1 MLKQFFFQFFVRA
14 SPRRILS
21 APMEGNEPD
30 PQLPAKRIFFVRHG
44 EGEHNL
50 GGHASSG
57 YLIADAVLT
66 AAGQVQCRSICSALS
81 SPPPQLVV
89 VSPLRRTMHTAM
101 LAFGNT
107 APFLLLPSIMETGL
121 MPCDCPQ
128 PAAGAAMLEEVG
140 WPGLA
145 RQYAALGEG
154 WDTKGPGWRA
164 SVLER
169 FAALIE
175 LLGAREEERIA
186 VVSHHDFLKANLGI
200 SFEPAELRAF
210 SLCAGGLSA
219 PTLLDGTGIFS
230 EPSRN
235 LLVGELR
242 TESDPL
248 FLWTAERGAARREI
262 ARDHPR
268 FTEITGEVRSR
279 SRLAPLALQLAELLV
294 ELARRAH
301 VARRLDQPLQGLR
314 PLSSV
319 LLRVDASMSQAR

>member
-1 MLKQFFFQFFVRA
+1 
-14 SPRRILS
+14 
-21 APMEGNEPD
+21 MEGNEPD
-30 PQLPAKRIFFVRHG
+30 RNELPAKSIFFVRHG

-279 SRLAPLALQLAELLV
+279 SRLAPLARHLAELLV

>member
-1 MLKQFFFQFFVRA
+1 MANA
-14 SPRRILS
+14 SILRT
-21 APMEGNEPD
+21 ETFG
-30 PQLPAKRIFFVRHG
+30 
-44 EGEHNL
+44 
-50 GGHASSG
+50 
-57 YLIADAVLT
+57 IAD
-66 AAGQVQCRSICSALS
+66 
-81 SPPPQLVV
+81 
-89 VSPLRRTMHTAM
+89 
-101 LAFGNT
+101 
-107 APFLLLPSIMETGL
+107 
-121 MPCDCPQ
+121 
-128 PAAGAAMLEEVG
+128 
-140 WPGLA
+140 
-145 RQYAALGEG
+145 
-154 WDTKGPGWRA
+154 
-164 SVLER
+164 R
-169 FAALIE
+169 FAALIQ